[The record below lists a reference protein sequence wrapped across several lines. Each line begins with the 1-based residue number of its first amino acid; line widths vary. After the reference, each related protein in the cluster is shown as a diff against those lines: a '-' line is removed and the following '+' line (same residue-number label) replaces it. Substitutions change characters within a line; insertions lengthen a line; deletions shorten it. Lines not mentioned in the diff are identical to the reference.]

1 MRGRKRER
9 EAGVGE
15 TVKQG
20 ERTRNKTWGG
30 GGSGCMKLAPV
41 SLDDVQAGQQVSR
54 QAGEVKEGRS
64 RLRARIRCG
73 EHLW

>member
-1 MRGRKRER
+1 
-9 EAGVGE
+9 
-15 TVKQG
+15 
-20 ERTRNKTWGG
+20 
-30 GGSGCMKLAPV
+30 MKLAPV